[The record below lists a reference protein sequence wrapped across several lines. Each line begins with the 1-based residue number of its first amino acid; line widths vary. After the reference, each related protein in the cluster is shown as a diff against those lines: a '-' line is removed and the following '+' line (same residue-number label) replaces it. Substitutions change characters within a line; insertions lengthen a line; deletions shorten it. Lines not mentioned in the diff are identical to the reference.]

1 MIYLYIF
8 RYKLWYVYIYIC
20 IIHIHTKETQP
31 IVMLKIWPFPT
42 WNVPFFVEF
51 ILIPPIN
58 QASAPNETFAWK
70 KHTHGPVFLLVHTQE
85 NCFFFYPLIL
95 DEIKKP
101 AKDSSIQKAEELQ
114 IRKAQLF
121 WSWQFPSSNNSNVQC
136 LSFVIPGWASSNVA
150 STWCG
155 NNIWL
160 QGQWIVGHATG
171 GDRLRGEG
179 CHRRREGRLLAPPP
193 KVA

>member
-1 MIYLYIF
+1 M
-8 RYKLWYVYIYIC
+8 YIYIC

-31 IVMLKIWPFPT
+31 IINCHVKNLTFHI
-42 WNVPFFVEF
+42 WNVPFFVVYIDTPYQPSF
-51 ILIPPIN
+51 STQRNFRL
-58 QASAPNETFAWK
+58 K
-70 KHTHGPVFLLVHTQE
+70 KTHTHTRSGVLVGSCTKKL
-85 NCFFFYPLIL
+85 FFFYPLLL
-95 DEIKKP
+95 DVIKKH

-121 WSWQFPSSNNSNVQC
+121 WSWHFPSSNNSNVQC
-136 LSFVIPGWASSNVA
+136 LSDVIPGWASSNVA

-171 GDRLRGEG
+171 RDRLRGEG
-179 CHRRREGRLLAPPP
+179 CQHVIWWLYASWWR
-193 KVA
+193 